1 VRVDPIFVGFNVDNV
16 RWGPDGMVIVAG
28 HVTRC
33 EGSDPCELAAA
44 RVAEVDPNTFAV
56 RQLVD
61 YKGNDFFKLG
71 TVAIDVDGEIWI
83 GGINGSFG
91 IARFPR

>member
-1 VRVDPIFVGFNVDNV
+1 
-16 RWGPDGMVIVAG
+16 MIVAG

-33 EGSDPCELAAA
+33 EDADPCELAPA
-44 RVAEVDPNTFAV
+44 RVVEVDPNTFAV

-61 YKGNDFFKLG
+61 YKGNDFFTVG
-71 TVAIDVDGEIWI
+71 TVAIQVDDEIWM
-83 GGINGSFG
+83 GGIRGSYG

>member
-1 VRVDPIFVGFNVDNV
+1 
-16 RWGPDGMVIVAG
+16 MK
-28 HVTRC
+28 
-33 EGSDPCELAAA
+33 LAVA

-61 YKGNDFFKLG
+61 YKGNDFFRVG
-71 TVAIDVDGEIWI
+71 TVAIDVNDEIWI
-83 GGINGSFG
+83 GGINGSYG